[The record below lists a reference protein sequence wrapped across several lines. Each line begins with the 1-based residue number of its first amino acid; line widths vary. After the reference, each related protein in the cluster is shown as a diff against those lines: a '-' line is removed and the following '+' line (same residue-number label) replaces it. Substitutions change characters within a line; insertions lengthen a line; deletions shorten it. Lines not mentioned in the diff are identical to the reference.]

1 MRILFRFLFKNIM
14 EKKLR
19 SLLIILAVAITT
31 AMTFAAFGT
40 SDNFEKLVIEKNKI
54 EFGSADLLIKNKD
67 DATSTFL
74 DKNKIE
80 DSIKIEN
87 KVGIFNGVGVFRNDG
102 SSIKTNIIA
111 SNIKNLQRINPII
124 LSSESKGFNLENLNK
139 NEVVISKKFSD
150 DFNIKLGDEFEIKT
164 EGKVI
169 NLKVEAIAVPKGFLS
184 EKPGEITLVMDNK
197 GFSKLLDRDQEV
209 TSYLIEGKDK
219 KDEFKTIIEDKVKEA
234 NALETM
240 DDEVL
245 KETVNQFTIPFYVML
260 AVVMLMAAFIV
271 YSSFKIIVIE
281 RMSVIGT
288 FRSIGATKFSTDA
301 LLMLES
307 LIYGVIGC
315 TIGAAFGVPMLYIL
329 SDTSNQFKQYGMS
342 TSIEISLKNMI
353 IAFIVAIL
361 MCLISSIVPII
372 EVSKI
377 SIKQIVLGEYS
388 KSNKQHPFLWI
399 IGIILVIFPFYYIGV
414 FPNSDSFILTVLCAF
429 FLLIGVA
436 IMIPL
441 GLFIMSKILKPLYR
455 FIFSNV
461 GVLALENVAT
471 SKSLI
476 NNGVL
481 LCCALAAVTA
491 IFVAS
496 FSVKSIITKSFD
508 GANYEIAI
516 SGLNKS
522 NEDGIYEK
530 LNSLKNK
537 DIKDY
542 YDDYID
548 YNIDIIGKDMKIGI
562 LQGINNDS
570 YLKYFSGES
579 ILNGKNESSQKIID
593 KLKDGRYIVLA
604 DLFEKKYKYKVGDK
618 IKLNLNDKE
627 YIYEIAGFLSS
638 PISANKRNCLIGV
651 SNFKKDLN
659 KSIPTE
665 VLIKGNNLSEEELS
679 NILNKELEDFGVSV
693 KEKEEIKKVEIENN
707 AGIMNSLE
715 SFSIMA
721 LLIGA
726 LGIVNN
732 LMVSFIQR
740 KKELAILSSVGM
752 GKFQR
757 MKMIIIEGF
766 TIGVVGSILGVL
778 TGIGV
783 TKFVPEIT
791 LSLDTYLKISIPK
804 KQVILLMILGVML
817 MIIASFVPMIK
828 SSKISVVKEIK
839 YE

>member
-31 AMTFAAFGT
+31 AMTFASFGT
-40 SDNFEKLVIEKNKI
+40 SDNFERLVIEKNKM
-54 EFGSADLLIKNKD
+54 EFGSADLLIKNND
-67 DATSTFL
+67 DAPSRFL

-80 DSIKIEN
+80 DSIKVEN
-87 KVGIFNGVGVFRNDG
+87 KVGIFNGVGLFKDNG

-111 SNIKNLQRINPII
+111 SNIKDLQNINPII
-124 LSSESKGFNLENLNK
+124 LSSESKGFNLDDLNG
-139 NEVVISKKFSD
+139 NQVIISKKFSEE
-150 DFNIKLGDEFEIKT
+150 FNIKLRDEFEIKT
-164 EGKVI
+164 EGKFI
-169 NLKVEAIAVPKGFLS
+169 KLKVEAIAMPKGFFS
-184 EKPGEITLVMDNK
+184 EKPGEVTLVLDNQ
-197 GFSKLLDRDQEV
+197 GFSKLLDRDEEV
-209 TSYLIEGKDK
+209 TSHLIEGKDK
-219 KDEFKTIIEDKVKEA
+219 KDEFKKIIKSDVKDA
-234 NALETM
+234 TVLETM
-240 DDEVL
+240 NDEVL
-245 KETVNQFTIPFYVML
+245 RETLNQFTIPFYVML

-288 FRSIGATKFSTDA
+288 FRSIGATKFSTDGF
-301 LLMLES
+301 LILES

-315 TIGAAFGVPMLYIL
+315 ALGGVFGVPMLYIL

-342 TSIEISLKNMI
+342 TTIEISHQNMI

-361 MCLISSIVPII
+361 MCLISSIIPII

-377 SIKQIVLGEYS
+377 PIKQIVLGEYS
-388 KSNKQHPFLWI
+388 KNNRQHPSLWI
-399 IGIILVIFPFYYIGV
+399 IGIILAITPFYYIGV
-414 FPNSDSFILTVLCAF
+414 FPNSGRFILTVLCAF

-441 GLFIMSKILKPLYR
+441 GLFIMSKILKPIYR
-455 FIFSNV
+455 FIFGNV

-496 FSVKSIITKSFD
+496 FSVKNVITKSFD
-508 GANYEIAI
+508 GANYEVAI

-522 NEDGIYEK
+522 NEEDIYKKLEK
-530 LNSLKNK
+530 LKEK
-537 DIKDY
+537 DIKGYYKDY
-542 YDDYID
+542 LD
-548 YNIDIIGKDMKIGI
+548 YNIDILGKDMKIGI
-562 LQGINNDS
+562 LQGVDNEN
-570 YLKYFSGES
+570 YLRYFSGES
-579 ILNGKNESSQKIID
+579 IINGTDDSSNQIID
-593 KLKDGRYIVLA
+593 KLKEGRYIILA
-604 DLFEKKYKYKVGDK
+604 DLFEKKYKYKVGDE
-618 IKLNLNDKE
+618 IKLKLNDKE
-627 YIYEIAGFLSS
+627 YTYKVTGFLSS

-651 SNFKKDLN
+651 NSFKEDLN
-659 KSIPTE
+659 KSIPNE
-665 VLIKGNNLSEEELS
+665 ILIKGNNLSEEELS
-679 NILNKELEDFGVSV
+679 SLLNNELEDFGVTI
-693 KEKEEIKKVEIENN
+693 KEKEDIKKVEIENN

-726 LGIVNN
+726 LGIMNN

-740 KKELAILSSVGM
+740 KKELAVLSSVGM
-752 GKFQR
+752 SKFQR

-766 TIGVVGSILGVL
+766 TIGVLGSVLGIL
-778 TGIGV
+778 TGVGV

-804 KQVILLMILGVML
+804 EQLTWLMLLGVVL
-817 MIIASFVPMIK
+817 MIISSFVPTIK